1 MNTEI
6 VARLADAHARVLY
19 RHEIESILR
28 RWKTPHEVMQSWVAS
43 EEEVREAIEIAF
55 EMADE
60 NPKRPIKKD
69 GSQV

>member
-19 RHEIESILR
+19 GHEIESILKHWR
-28 RWKTPHEVMQSWVAS
+28 APHAVMQSWGAT

-60 NPKRPIKKD
+60 NPKRPMKKD
-69 GSQV
+69 GSKV